1 LDCEKGGKRRR
12 KSMINKELLKSTLS
26 LITKD
31 EEFGYKFSSKLYAI
45 PIKIKFGHAKSVENI
60 PPIGRFLQF
69 IEHNYFDL
77 ITITNRLAWQKQMA
91 IKKELS
97 MGDWMSFAQLDVELF
112 FMKIRS
118 IFDYVF
124 FTLCRISDCKK
135 IPSKK
140 RKSFNTLR
148 NWLTDQNEGKKNAKN
163 WDADLA
169 KLVLSADWFD
179 LIKSVRDSIFHEGA
193 YTFVFHDTDRI
204 LFQVHSGSGY
214 KNKISIP
221 EVMYNENVVD
231 FELFA
236 GVYFGYLVAFLED
249 FAINVEKKLPV
260 EVRKIET
267 SPFTLYKKLPPI
279 FEWVTKLL

>member
-1 LDCEKGGKRRR
+1 
-12 KSMINKELLKSTLS
+12 MINKELLKSTLS

>member
-1 LDCEKGGKRRR
+1 
-12 KSMINKELLKSTLS
+12 MINKELLELTLS
-26 LITKD
+26 LISKD
-31 EEFGYKFSSKLYAI
+31 EKSGYNFSSKLYAI
-45 PIKIKFGHAKSVENI
+45 PIKIKFGQAKSIKNI
-60 PPIGRFLQF
+60 PPIGSFLQF

-77 ITITNRLAWQKQMA
+77 ITITNRLAWQKQLA
-91 IKKELS
+91 IKKKLS
-97 MGDWMSFAQLDVELF
+97 MGNWMSFAQLDVELF

-148 NWLTDQNEGKKNAKN
+148 NWLTDPNEGKKNAKN

-169 KLVLSADWFD
+169 KLVLSVDWFD
-179 LIKSVRDSIFHEGA
+179 LMKSVRDSIFHEGG
-193 YTFVFHDTDRI
+193 YTLVFYDADRI
-204 LFQVHSGSGY
+204 LFQVYSGY

-236 GVYFGYLVAFLED
+236 GLYFGYLIAFLED
-249 FAINVEKKLPV
+249 FAINVEKRLPK
-260 EVRKIET
+260 ELRKIKS
-267 SPFTLYKKLPPI
+267 SPYTPYKNLPPI
-279 FEWVTKLL
+279 FEWVSKLL